1 MQQYNSVSRVAGATM
16 IGTAIEYFDNYIY
29 AMAAVLVFNYQFF
42 YSADPMSN
50 QLAALSTLALT
61 FIARPLGAALF
72 GHFGDRIGRKKTF
85 MMSLLLMGISTV
97 TIGLLPTYQ
106 DIGIWA
112 TIGLC
117 LCRIGQGIGLGG
129 EWGGAALVAIEN
141 APQGKRGW
149 FGTFPQLG
157 APIGLLAAN
166 SVFLLITYC
175 FGEQA
180 LIDWAWRIP
189 FLSSVILIAIGIYVR
204 LKLTETPIFLTAL
217 ETGKTHRIPAI
228 EVFTTHF
235 KPFMLGMLLS
245 VAGYVL
251 FYIMIAFSQIYAKSA
266 PVLSEAGYMT
276 GLGISPKIFTALLM
290 CSAFSLAVTII
301 LSGIYIDR
309 IGRRIWLIWT
319 TWGVVAFGFAL
330 PLFLENASS
339 VGLFWFLIIGMGLIG
354 MGYGPLASFL
364 PELFPT
370 GARYS
375 GASLAYNCAGILGAS
390 VATLITLQL
399 NANYGLSAVGFYLA
413 FNGGLSLLALWVTQ
427 ETQQVSLCADICAEQ
442 ENA

>member
-1 MQQYNSVSRVAGATM
+1 MQNSPQKVATATM
-16 IGTAIEYFDNYIY
+16 VGTAIEYFDNYIY
-29 AMAAVLVFNYQFF
+29 AMAAVLVFNQQFF
-42 YSADPMSN
+42 SSDDPMTG

-61 FIARPLGAALF
+61 FIARPLGAAIF

-85 MMSLLLMGISTV
+85 MMSLLLMGVSTV
-97 TIGLLPTYQ
+97 IIGLLPTYES
-106 DIGIWA
+106 IGIWA

-149 FGTFPQLG
+149 YGIFPQLG

-166 SVFLLITYC
+166 GIFLLIVAL

-180 LIDWAWRIP
+180 LLEWAWRIP
-189 FLSSVILIAIGIYVR
+189 FLSSVVLIAIGIYVR
-204 LKLTETPIFLTAL
+204 LKLTETPVFLNAM
-217 ETGKTHRIPAI
+217 ETKQPHKIPMLS
-228 EVFTTHF
+228 VFTTYF
-235 KPFMLGMLLS
+235 KPFFLGMMLS

-266 PVLSEAGYMT
+266 PVLSEAGYAM
-276 GLGISPKIFTALLM
+276 GLGISAKTFTTLLM
-290 CSAFSLAVTII
+290 CSAFSLAITIA
-301 LSGIYIDR
+301 LSGVYIDK
-309 IGRRIWLIWT
+309 IGRRLWLIIA
-319 TWGVVAFGFAL
+319 TWGVVLLGATL
-330 PLFLENASS
+330 PLFLENGTTQS
-339 VGLFWFLIIGMGLIG
+339 LFWFLMIGMGLIG

-370 GARYS
+370 SARYS

-390 VATLITLQL
+390 VATLITLKL
-399 NANYGLSAVGFYLA
+399 NANYGLKAVGLYLA
-413 FNGGLSLLALWVTQ
+413 VNGIISLLALYWVK
-427 ETQQVSLCADICAEQ
+427 ETKDVDLANE
-442 ENA
+442 